1 MRYRVHYV
9 VRSERRT
16 AEVEAA
22 SPQEAEVK
30 FRHTCADCDMSK
42 EQDSQVLS
50 VSLEPDVHGP
60 AW

>member
-30 FRHTCADCDMSK
+30 FRHTCTDCDISK
-42 EQDSQVLS
+42 ERDSQVLS
-50 VSLEPDVHGP
+50 VCPEPDAHDP

>member
-42 EQDSQVLS
+42 ERDSQVLS
-50 VSLEPDVHGP
+50 ICPDPDVYG
-60 AW
+60 AGW

>member
-1 MRYRVHYV
+1 MRYRVRYV

-16 AEVEAA
+16 AEVEAG

-30 FRHTCADCDMSK
+30 FRHTCTDCDVSR
-42 EQDSQVLS
+42 ERDSQVLS
-50 VSLEPDVHGP
+50 ICPVPETYGM